1 VASLTKRPRNKN
13 KPWAVQWWDSAGK
26 RRELAFRTNREAKDF
41 KIKLEHDQREGT
53 FFDPR
58 LGFRSAGRSSG

>member
-1 VASLTKRPRNKN
+1 
-13 KPWAVQWWDSAGK
+13 VQWWDSAGK
-26 RRELAFRTNREAKDF
+26 RPELAFRTNREAKDF